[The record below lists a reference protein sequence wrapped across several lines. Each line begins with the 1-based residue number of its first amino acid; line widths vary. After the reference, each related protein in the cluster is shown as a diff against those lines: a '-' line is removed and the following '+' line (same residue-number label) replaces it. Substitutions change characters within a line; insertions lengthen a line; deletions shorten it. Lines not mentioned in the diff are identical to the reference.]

1 MSFELKVGLRYL
13 RAKRKNRFISLI
25 TIISI
30 TGIAVG
36 VMALVVVISVM
47 TGFDENLRDKIV
59 GTQSHVIVQKLG
71 NTPMLEYERVID
83 RVRRL
88 PHVKAASPF
97 ILSQVMLTSR
107 NSVAGAVVR
116 GIDPAREGGAA
127 PLARNLKEGSLDGLR
142 ERAEGAAE
150 EGIILGRE
158 LARNLGVSLGD
169 KISMVSPLGAMSPLG
184 VVPRIRNFQVTGI
197 FDTGMYEYDS
207 SLAYI
212 SLRAAQGFFNL
223 GLGVSGV
230 EVRLDDIDLSDQ
242 VAARIQDDLGFPFLT
257 LDWKR
262 MYRSLFSALKLEKI
276 TMFVILVLI
285 VLVAAF
291 NIVSTLTMVV
301 MEKGKDIAILKAM
314 GATNRSILS
323 IFMIEGAAVGVVGTL
338 VGFGGGLL
346 IASSLNEIVIFVQNS
361 LNSLFHLN
369 LDLFPRSIY
378 FLDKFPVRIIPFDV
392 MLIAITSVVISLL
405 ATVYPAWRASRL
417 DPVEALRYE

>member
-1 MSFELKVGLRYL
+1 MPFELKVGLRYL

-25 TIISI
+25 TVISI
-30 TGIAVG
+30 AGIAVG

-59 GTQSHVIVQKLG
+59 GNQSHVIIQKLG
-71 NTPMLEYERVID
+71 NTPMQDYERVIS
-83 RVRRL
+83 RVRQI
-88 PHVKAASPF
+88 PHVQTASPF
-97 ILSQVMLTSR
+97 VLSQVMLTSQS
-107 NSVAGAVVR
+107 SVAGAVVR
-116 GIDPAREGGAA
+116 GIDPNREGGVTS
-127 PLARNLKEGSLDGLR
+127 LARSLKEGSLEKLKDRTGGTD
-142 ERAEGAAE
+142 AD
-150 EGIILGRE
+150 GIILGRE
-158 LARNLGVSLGD
+158 LVRNLGVSLGE
-169 KISMVSPLGAMSPLG
+169 KVSIVSPFGAMSPMG
-184 VVPRIRNFQVTGI
+184 VVPRIRNFQVAGI
-197 FDTGMYEYDS
+197 FDTGMYDYDS

-212 SLRAAQGFFNL
+212 SLGAAQRFFGL
-223 GLGVSGV
+223 GTGVSGV
-230 EVRLDDIDLSDQ
+230 EVRLDNIDLSDR
-242 VAARIQDDLGFPFLT
+242 VAAQIQDALGFPFLT

-301 MEKGKDIAILKAM
+301 MEKGKDIAILKTM
-314 GATNRSILS
+314 GAPNHSILT
-323 IFMIEGAAVGVVGTL
+323 IFLIEGAAVGVVGTL
-338 VGFGGGLL
+338 AGFGGGLL
-346 IASSLNEIVIFVQNS
+346 IASFLNEIVIFLQNT
-361 LNSLFHLN
+361 LNNLFHLN

-392 MLIAITSVVISLL
+392 GLIAITSVVISLL

>member
-1 MSFELKVGLRYL
+1 
-13 RAKRKNRFISLI
+13 
-25 TIISI
+25 
-30 TGIAVG
+30 
-36 VMALVVVISVM
+36 MALVVVISVM

-59 GTQSHVIVQKLG
+59 GTQAHVIVQKLG
-71 NTPMLEYERVID
+71 SAPMQDYERVIE
-83 RVRRL
+83 RVRRI
-88 PHVKAASPF
+88 PHVQAASPF

-116 GIDPAREGGAA
+116 GIDPAREGGVTA
-127 PLARNLKEGSLDGLR
+127 LARNLKEGSLEGLR
-142 ERAEGAAE
+142 EPAQGTAE

-158 LARNLGVSLGD
+158 LARNLGVSPGD

-184 VVPRIRNFQVTGI
+184 VVPRIRNFQVVGI
-197 FDTGMYEYDS
+197 FDSGMYDYDS
-207 SLAYI
+207 SLSYI
-212 SLRAAQGFFNL
+212 SLGAAQGFFDL
-223 GLGVSGV
+223 GTGVSGV

-242 VAARIQDDLGFPFLT
+242 VAARIQNDLGFPFLT

-262 MYRSLFSALKLEKI
+262 MYRSLFAALKLEKI

-314 GATNRSILS
+314 GATNPSILA
-323 IFMIEGAAVGVVGTL
+323 IFVIEGAAVGVVGTL

-346 IASSLNEIVIFVQNS
+346 IASFLNEIVVFLQNT

-378 FLDKFPVRIIPFDV
+378 FLDRFPVRIIPFDV
-392 MLIAITSVVISLL
+392 LLIAVTSVVISLL